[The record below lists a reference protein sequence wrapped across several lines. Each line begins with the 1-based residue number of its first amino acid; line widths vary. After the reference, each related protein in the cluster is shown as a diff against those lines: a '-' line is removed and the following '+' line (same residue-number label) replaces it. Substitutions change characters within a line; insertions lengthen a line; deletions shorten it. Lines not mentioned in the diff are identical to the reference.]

1 MSETATISQSK
12 KPETDAEKRRR
23 ASSAYPKNS
32 LKEAVELAQA
42 IQDNNAGKPY
52 NRLDLASALGKSPES
67 SGYRTLITSSN
78 RYGLVIGGYQADAIE
93 LTDTG
98 RSIVAPRTESE
109 KNEALL
115 KALKS
120 IEVFDKFFQRF
131 DQSKLPRDDLLKNT
145 FIRDF
150 GIPPEDAESCIAIL
164 KENLTDYGILI
175 NMSGNL
181 WIRLDKLASPSDAET
196 LTEDDKAFEGEESAE
211 VLTAGIETAQKV
223 QPPKPEIVQPK
234 VFISHSKNETILEQ
248 IKEILNF
255 GQFEY
260 TVAEET
266 ETVSIP
272 IPDRVFGAMRQCNSA
287 IISMSA
293 DDKERNDDGTYRVN
307 PNVLIEIGGAFL
319 AYNKRVILLVDRRVV
334 IPSNL
339 QGLFRVEYEGKE
351 ISFSAAMGLQK
362 ALSAFRK
369 ID

>member
-1 MSETATISQSK
+1 MSEATTISQSK
-12 KPETDAEKRRR
+12 KSEADAEKRRK
-23 ASSAYPKNS
+23 ASSAFPKNT
-32 LKEAVELAQA
+32 LKETVELAQA

-78 RYGLVIGGYQADAIE
+78 RYGLVAGGYQAEAIE
-93 LTDTG
+93 LTDMG

-115 KALKS
+115 KALRS
-120 IEVFDKFFQRF
+120 IEVFNKFFQRF

-150 GIPPEDAESCIAIL
+150 GIPQEDAESCIAIL
-164 KENLTDYGILI
+164 KENLLDYGILV
-175 NMSGNL
+175 NMSGNV
-181 WIRLDKLASPSDAET
+181 WVRLDKLASP
-196 LTEDDKAFEGEESAE
+196 TEIMTPSEEEKAFEGEEPSEILPPSLEFPGKAP
-211 VLTAGIETAQKV
+211 APKPETAQ
-223 QPPKPEIVQPK
+223 PR

-260 TVAEET
+260 VVAEET
-266 ETVSIP
+266 ETASIP

-293 DDKERNDDGTYRVN
+293 DEKEKNADDSYRVN

-319 AYNKRVILLVDRRVV
+319 AYNKRVILLADRRVV

-351 ISFSAAMGLQK
+351 ISFTAAMALQK